1 LGFFSESV
9 AIIFKQPFTQR
20 LGKLEVD
27 IVSSRIISEKVTIT
41 NNPIEGGF
49 NTDNAKDEPTQIS
62 ITGIIS
68 KYSLKNSKIAQVT
81 NIISGDISN
90 RLKDAHDELY
100 RIKND
105 KEPITLAM
113 KYKQY
118 ANMLLSDLNFI
129 DEANSGETLRF
140 TAIFKEINIVESQLV
155 SFDNSRIKTD
165 SAKKTSSFGRQTGSE
180 KTINPKSTITL
191 RQFIKS
197 LF

>member
-1 LGFFSESV
+1 MGFFSESV